1 MVAGVSGLC
10 NSDKSKEAVSNIQAV
25 RIRWTQC
32 LKFEHSMKL
41 KFLPSQSFF
50 SLSKQTDEKEKKKEK
65 AKQI

>member
-1 MVAGVSGLC
+1 MAGVSGLC

-25 RIRWTQC
+25 RIRWTQS

-50 SLSKQTDEKEKKKEK
+50 SLSKRMNFFDKNFRKHF
-65 AKQI
+65 